1 MKSIFILFILISSL
15 FSHPH
20 TFIEVY
26 PTIEVKNDS
35 TSVVHFNW
43 VLDDMTSTILIMEL
57 DQNGDG
63 VIDEK
68 ESRHIE
74 IEYFS
79 IFKGYDYYTYIKADG
94 KDVKLPEPENFRA
107 TIEKSKICY
116 SFDIKL
122 NYNIKDIAIEFGDKS
137 YYVAMV
143 LKDKF
148 VDAKGLS
155 VKVTKVDNDIY
166 YGYRLELK

>member
-1 MKSIFILFILISSL
+1 MRTILILSLFISSL

-20 TFIEVY
+20 TFIDVH

-35 TSVVHFNW
+35 TVIVNFKW
-43 VLDDMTSTILIMEL
+43 VLDDMASTILIMDL

-63 VIDEK
+63 KIDEK
-68 ESRHIE
+68 ENSYIYN
-74 IEYFS
+74 EYFS
-79 IFKGYDYYTYIKADG
+79 VFREYDYYTYIKVDG
-94 KDVKLPEPENFRA
+94 KDTALPEPENFRA
-107 TIEKSKICY
+107 TIENNKICY

-122 NYNIKDIAIEFGDKS
+122 NYDIKSVVIEFGDSS

-143 LKDKF
+143 LKEKF

-155 VKVTKVDNDIY
+155 VKVTKIDYDY
-166 YGYRLELK
+166 FGYRLELK

>member
-1 MKSIFILFILISSL
+1 MRTILILSLFISSL

-20 TFIEVY
+20 TFIDVH

-35 TSVVHFNW
+35 TVIVNFKW
-43 VLDDMTSTILIMEL
+43 VLDDMASTILIMDL

-63 VIDEK
+63 KIDEK
-68 ESRHIE
+68 ENNYIYE
-74 IEYFS
+74 EYFS
-79 IFKGYDYYTYIKADG
+79 VFREYDYYTYIKVDG
-94 KDVKLPEPENFRA
+94 KDTALPEPENFRA
-107 TIEKSKICY
+107 TIENNKICY

-122 NYNIKDIAIEFGDKS
+122 NYDIKSVVIEFGDSS

-143 LKDKF
+143 LKEKF

-155 VKVTKVDNDIY
+155 VKITKIDYDY
-166 YGYRLELK
+166 FGYRLELK

>member
-1 MKSIFILFILISSL
+1 MRTILILSLFISSL

-20 TFIEVY
+20 TFIDVH

-35 TSVVHFNW
+35 TVIVNFKW
-43 VLDDMTSTILIMEL
+43 VLDDMASTILIMDL

-63 VIDEK
+63 KIDEK
-68 ESRHIE
+68 ENSYIYD
-74 IEYFS
+74 EYFS
-79 IFKGYDYYTYIKADG
+79 VFREYDYYTYIKVDG
-94 KDVKLPEPENFRA
+94 KDTALPEPENFRA
-107 TIEKSKICY
+107 TIENNKICY

-122 NYNIKDIAIEFGDKS
+122 NYDIKSVVIEFGDSS

-143 LKDKF
+143 LKERF

-155 VKVTKVDNDIY
+155 VKVTKIDYDY
-166 YGYRLELK
+166 FGYRLELK

>member
-1 MKSIFILFILISSL
+1 MKSILILSLFISSL

-20 TFIEVY
+20 TFIDVY
-26 PTIEVKNDS
+26 PTVKVQSDS
-35 TSVVHFNW
+35 TSVVNFKW

-57 DQNGDG
+57 DKNGNG
-63 VIDEK
+63 KIDES
-68 ESRHIE
+68 ENSYIYG
-74 IEYFS
+74 EYFS
-79 IFKGYDYYTYIKADG
+79 IFKDYDYYTYIIVDG
-94 KDVKLPEPENFRA
+94 KNVKLLEPENFRA
-107 TIEKSKICY
+107 TIENSKICY

-122 NYNIKDIAIEFGDKS
+122 NYNIKNIVIEFGDS
-137 YYVAMV
+137 AYYVAMI
-143 LKDKF
+143 LKEKF

>member
-1 MKSIFILFILISSL
+1 MRTILILSLFISSL

-20 TFIEVY
+20 TFIDVH

-35 TSVVHFNW
+35 TVIVNFKW
-43 VLDDMTSTILIMEL
+43 VLDDMASTILIMDL

-63 VIDEK
+63 KIDEK
-68 ESRHIE
+68 ENSYIYE
-74 IEYFS
+74 EYFS
-79 IFKGYDYYTYIKADG
+79 VFREYDYYTYIKVDG
-94 KDVKLPEPENFRA
+94 KDTALPEPENFRA
-107 TIEKSKICY
+107 TIENNKICY

-122 NYNIKDIAIEFGDKS
+122 NYDIKSVVIEFGDSS

-143 LKDKF
+143 LKEKF

-155 VKVTKVDNDIY
+155 VKVTKIDYDY
-166 YGYRLELK
+166 FGYRLELK